1 MDLSRYL
8 LFLLPALAAAHDIEA
23 TVRLAAPAVI
33 VKATYAGSQPV
44 AFAKV
49 QVFAP
54 GSQTA
59 EFQTGLTD
67 KRGTFS
73 FVPESAGEWR
83 IVFDDEEGH
92 RREVPVPVP
101 ERFEAGSA
109 ASTAAPISRLE
120 RALAGIAVILG
131 ATGIWYG
138 IKARTLGGG
147 PPGPRTG
154 PPAGP

>member
-1 MDLSRYL
+1 MPMDLSRYL

-23 TVRLAAPAVI
+23 VVQLAAPAVI
-33 VKATYAGSQPV
+33 VKAAYAGSQPV

-67 KRGTFS
+67 KRGYFS
-73 FVPESAGEWR
+73 FVPESSGEWR

-92 RREVPVPVP
+92 RREVPVAVP
-101 ERFEAGSA
+101 DRFAQGSA
-109 ASTAAPISRLE
+109 TAASAPVSRFE
-120 RALAGIAVILG
+120 RALAGIAMILG

-138 IKARTLGGG
+138 IKARK
-147 PPGPRTG
+147 PS
-154 PPAGP
+154 

>member
-8 LFLLPALAAAHDIEA
+8 LFFLPALAAAHDIEA
-23 TVRLAAPAVI
+23 TVQLAAPAVI

-54 GSQTA
+54 GAQKS
-59 EFQTGLTD
+59 EFQTGLSD
-67 KRGTFS
+67 KRGTFT
-73 FVPESAGEWR
+73 FVPDVSGEWR

-92 RREVPVPVP
+92 RREVPVTVP
-101 ERFEAGSA
+101 ERFEASA
-109 ASTAAPISRLE
+109 AADASVPVSRLE
-120 RALAGIAVILG
+120 RALAGIAMILG

-138 IKARTLGGG
+138 IKARK
-147 PPGPRTG
+147 PS
-154 PPAGP
+154 